1 MNTNQLP
8 RKSVNTFSIV
18 GFDPATGELG
28 VAVASK
34 FLAAG
39 ALVPYAKA
47 GVGAVATQ
55 SWVNSDYGPMGLQLM
70 EQGLSAQEALQR
82 VTEED
87 ENREVRQVGFVDARG
102 GSATFTGDECY
113 AWAGGIA
120 GPNFAAQG
128 NILVDEKTVHAM
140 AHAFQHTPGDLGT
153 RLLQALLAG
162 EEAGGDSRGKQAA
175 GLLVV
180 KEKGGYGGYNDRYI
194 DLRVDEHKEP
204 VRELIRIYHLHQL
217 YFKPTE
223 KQDVLKIEGELQAK
237 LFDHLTALNYIKDS
251 SNITEENLL
260 NALQSFHSIENFE
273 ERLQE
278 RGYIDRKVVEYMEG
292 LLTRED

>member
-1 MNTNQLP
+1 MTNNHVS
-8 RKSVNTFSIV
+8 KNYVNTFSIV
-18 GFDPATGELG
+18 GFDPETGELG

-55 SWVNSDYGPMGLQLM
+55 SWVNSDYGPKGLQLM
-70 EQGLSAQEALQR
+70 AEGLSAAQALQQ

-87 ENREVRQVGFVDARG
+87 DNREVRQVGFVDTNG
-102 GSATFTGDECY
+102 GSATFTGKDCY

-120 GPNFAAQG
+120 GTNFAAQG
-128 NILVDEKTVHAM
+128 NILVDDRTVQAM
-140 AHAFQHTPGDLGT
+140 ADAFINTQGELAM
-153 RLLQALLAG
+153 RLLRALQAG

-175 GLLVV
+175 GLLIV

-194 DLRVDEHKEP
+194 DLRVDDHQEP

-217 YFKPTE
+217 YFKPT
-223 KQDVLKIEGELQAK
+223 DPNDILKIEGELKTK
-237 LFDHLTALNYIKDS
+237 LINYLITLQFLNAEDG
-251 SNITEENLL
+251 TEEALL
-260 NALQSFHSIENFE
+260 KAVQSFHSIENFE
-273 ERLQE
+273 ERIQE

-292 LLTRED
+292 LLARED